1 MNIRLEQPKDYR
13 EVENLTREAF
23 VLGSI
28 SCKFFARPNAAM
40 VDDKCMTPDVKVNL
54 DDKDAAWKYIIDNY
68 GRKNENSMKQK
79 FCQSC
84 GMPPTEDILGTNA
97 DGSKNEDY
105 CMYCYRWPFLQRF
118 LSPQFCY

>member
-28 SCKFFARPNAAM
+28 SCKFFARPNATM

-68 GRKNENSMKQK
+68 GRKK
-79 FCQSC
+79 
-84 GMPPTEDILGTNA
+84 
-97 DGSKNEDY
+97 
-105 CMYCYRWPFLQRF
+105 
-118 LSPQFCY
+118 